1 MVWLLAPFAFC
12 LRVCYGYTMTNT
24 KAPDFLTSFAHALLR
39 ASVGVALVGSL
50 LGCTSA
56 TLAVPADDL
65 SDATIACLVSKG
77 ATSDP
82 TDHAEQLHTTRD
94 ALTACWWGR

>member
-1 MVWLLAPFAFC
+1 
-12 LRVCYGYTMTNT
+12 MTNT
-24 KAPDFLTSFAHALLR
+24 ESFTWDAAVGAYHPLRKRRDFPTSFAHALLR
-39 ASVGVALVGSL
+39 ASVGVALVGTL
-50 LGCTSA
+50 LGCTSES
-56 TLAVPADDL
+56 LAVPADDL

-82 TDHAEQLHTTRD
+82 TDRAEQLHTTRD